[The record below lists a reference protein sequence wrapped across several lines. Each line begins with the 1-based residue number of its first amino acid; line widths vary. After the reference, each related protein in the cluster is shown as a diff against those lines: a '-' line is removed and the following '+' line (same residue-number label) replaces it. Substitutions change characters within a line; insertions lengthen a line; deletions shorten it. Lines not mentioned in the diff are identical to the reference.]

1 MYAIAAVG
9 LLTIFLS
16 LIMLASPKR
25 WSLGIL
31 TFAAKPYF
39 HLAEILSR
47 LFLGGVLVLFAGRT
61 SYPLFIAI
69 VGGIFLF
76 ARGISHRRRSQTS
89 PRVRGQVRRVSKT
102 IPSRRRCG
110 HRVRHV
116 LDLRFDH
123 GLSGWQGSAKI

>member
-9 LLTIFLS
+9 LLTILLS
-16 LIMLASPKR
+16 LMMLASPKR

-76 ARGISHRRRSQTS
+76 AGAFLIVAGAKRHREFAVKSAGFLKLFRPAGVAGIAFGTFLIYASIT
-89 PRVRGQVRRVSKT
+89 
-102 IPSRRRCG
+102 
-110 HRVRHV
+110 
-116 LDLRFDH
+116 D
-123 GLSGWQGSAKI
+123 